1 MEMDPWRE
9 RSVFA
14 KIERG
19 GRNYD
24 RARGGGSAVGEANK
38 KLDSEF
44 RSIIYL
50 RKGRFEDQL
59 VGGRGGM
66 PEMM

>member
-1 MEMDPWRE
+1 MDPWRE
-9 RSVFA
+9 RNILA
-14 KIERG
+14 KIERR

-38 KLDSEF
+38 KLDGEF
-44 RSIIYL
+44 RSIMYL

-59 VGGRGGM
+59 VGSRGGDA
-66 PEMM
+66 